1 MRGILVN
8 LFGLA
13 LVLVISAFLQACNS
27 ARPSSVQAPPPMPVK
42 VMQLQAQTVEDAS
55 TFVGVLKS
63 RQSVALQPQ
72 VAGQVTKIYVRNGD
86 SVAARAPLMELDRSK
101 QQASVSSFSAA
112 IDSTRAEQ
120 KNALETLKSLQATR
134 LSKLANVKYAQQQ
147 HDRYQTLCTQGAVS
161 QEQVDQWE
169 NQLKVGEGDLQA
181 VEAQVQ
187 AQRAVVGKSE
197 KLVNQASASMKEQQA
212 QLKYFTV
219 SAPFSGVIGDIPVKE
234 GQYVTTATALM
245 TIDQSRPLEL
255 YLSVPT
261 VQAPKLKIGTPV
273 QILNGE
279 GKRIGLGKIF
289 FISPEVS
296 NDNQSVLV
304 KTKIENENK
313 AFRSGQYVTA
323 RVIWS
328 KQSGLT
334 VPTNAVSR
342 VSGQDFI
349 FVAEKGPGNKLVAKQ
364 KPVMLGDIIG
374 STFKVISGVSAG
386 DTIVTS
392 GVQNLT
398 DGAAI
403 SPQS

>member
-1 MRGILVN
+1 
-8 LFGLA
+8 
-13 LVLVISAFLQACNS
+13 
-27 ARPSSVQAPPPMPVK
+27 MPVK
-42 VMQLQAQTVEDAS
+42 VLQLKTQAVEDAS

-72 VAGQVTKIYVRNGD
+72 VAGQITKIYVRNGD
-86 SVAARAPLMELDRSK
+86 SVAAGAPLLELDRSK
-101 QQASVSSFSAA
+101 QQANVNSFAAA
-112 IDSTRAEQ
+112 IESNREEHS
-120 KNALETLKSLQATR
+120 NATETLKSLQATR
-134 LSKLANVKYAQQQ
+134 LSRLANVKYAQNQ
-147 HDRYQTLCTQGAVS
+147 HDRYQTLRTQGAVA

-169 NQLKVGEGDLQA
+169 AQLKVNQGDLQA
-181 VEAQVQ
+181 VEAQIE
-187 AQRAVVGKSE
+187 AQKAMVAKTD
-197 KLVNQASASMKEQQA
+197 KQVNQASASMKEQQA

-219 SAPFSGVIGDIPVKE
+219 SAPFAGIIGDIPVKV
-234 GQYVTTATALM
+234 GQYVTTDTALT

-261 VQAPKLKIGTPV
+261 IQAPKLKIGTTV
-273 QILNGE
+273 QILDGD
-279 GKRIGLGKIF
+279 GSKIGLGKIF
-289 FISPEVS
+289 FISPEVN

-304 KTKIENENK
+304 KTRIENEDR
-313 AFRSGQYVTA
+313 ALRSGQYVTA

-328 KQSGLT
+328 KLSGVK

-342 VSGQDFI
+342 ISGQDFV
-349 FVAEKGPGNKLVAKQ
+349 FLAQNGPGNKLVAKQ
-364 KPVMLGDIIG
+364 KPVTLGDIVG
-374 STFKVISGVSAG
+374 SDFKVISGLTAG